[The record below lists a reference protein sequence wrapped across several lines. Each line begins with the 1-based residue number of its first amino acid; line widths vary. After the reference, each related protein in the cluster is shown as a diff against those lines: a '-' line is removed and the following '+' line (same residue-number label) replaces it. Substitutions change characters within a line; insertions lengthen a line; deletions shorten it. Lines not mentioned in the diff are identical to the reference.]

1 MPIYEFE
8 CGECGERF
16 EQLVAAGTVAAACP
30 ACGAEDAERRLSSF
44 GLSRQPTANQRRR
57 MEDRRGTD
65 RDGAR
70 QRFKR
75 NISKARR
82 RRSGEGP

>member
-16 EQLVAAGTVAAACP
+16 EGLVPAGTEQAACP
-30 ACGAEDAERRLSSF
+30 ACGAAGAPRRLSSF
-44 GLSRQPTANQRRR
+44 APTRQPTPAQKRRI
-57 MEDRRGTD
+57 EDRRGID

-70 QRFKR
+70 ERFKAGLAKHR
-75 NISKARR
+75 ERKPGR
-82 RRSGEGP
+82 